1 MEPREQ
7 KKPRHTRP
15 FSFYFK
21 YSVVSFLFIISVIL
35 VACSSTTSSAAD
47 TATTPTTATTN
58 LGAPPVTVTIQ
69 FNNGLT
75 ALPTLPPYICG
86 AWITNTSPGYVPGST
101 IPVYAYFKHLV
112 NNNPQG
118 VGGATAQATL
128 LLANGSVTPLAAAT
142 TGADGLAVFSF
153 QIPNDPTIVGRN
165 NLVTV
170 NFTGPGGTTCAVDQS
185 KAAYFTPMLATPT
198 ATATQNPKKN

>member
-7 KKPRHTRP
+7 KKSRKIRP

-35 VACSSTTSSAAD
+35 VACSSTSSTANTTTTTTTS
-47 TATTPTTATTN
+47 N

-69 FNNGLT
+69 FDNGLT
-75 ALPTLPPYICG
+75 ALPTLPPYVCG
-86 AWITNTSPGYVPGST
+86 AWITNTSPGYIPGST

-112 NNNPQG
+112 NNNPEG
-118 VGGATAQATL
+118 VAGATAQATL
-128 LLANGSVTPLAAAT
+128 YLANGSSTPLAATT

-153 QIPNDPTIVGRN
+153 QIPNDPTIAGHN

-170 NFTGPGGTTCAVDQS
+170 NFTGPGGTTCTVDQS
-185 KAAYFTPMLATPT
+185 KAAYFTPMMVTPT